1 MKAMHHK
8 VKRVH
13 FIGIGGSGM
22 CGIAEVLLNLGYR
35 VHGSD
40 LQKSPVTE
48 RLEGLGARIAYGHA
62 AENLSDVQVVV
73 RSTAIRDDNPEIQAA
88 RERAIPVIPRAEM
101 LAELMRLKYG
111 IAVGGTHG
119 KTTTTSM
126 IATMLGGTDLD
137 PTVVIGGRLNS
148 INSNARLGQGEIL
161 VAEAD
166 ESDGSFLA
174 LSPII
179 AVITNIDREHLD
191 YYRGGLA
198 EIEENFV
205 AFANKVPFY
214 GLVVLCLDDPR
225 VQEIMPRIKRRISTY
240 GFNPQADIRAVEVV
254 SEGMRSRFTVLA
266 EGRELGEFVIDMPGR
281 HYVLNCLAAIA
292 TGFELGL
299 EFTEIR
305 RNLSGFA
312 GVQRRLQVLG
322 EYRGALVI
330 DDYGHHP
337 TEIVATLEA
346 LRQAWPERRL
356 LAVFQPHRY
365 TRTHH
370 LFNDFLVAFNEA
382 DILAVTEIYAAG
394 EAPISGVSGQILA
407 DAIRQHGHKQVS
419 FCPDFDSLQEFVA
432 GQLEPDDLLLTLG
445 AGNICQFSRGLAE
458 KRQNKGGG

>member
-8 VKRVH
+8 VEKVH

-40 LQKSPVTE
+40 IQKSPVTE
-48 RLEGLGARIAYGHA
+48 RLEKLGASIAYGHG
-62 AENLSDVQVVV
+62 AENLGDVQVVV
-73 RSTAIRDDNPEIQAA
+73 RSTAIKDDNPEIIEA
-88 RERAIPVIPRAEM
+88 RKRSIPVIPRAEM

-191 YYRGGLA
+191 HYRGGLR
-198 EIEENFV
+198 EIEDNFV

-214 GLVVLCLDDPR
+214 GLVVLCLVDPR
-225 VQEIMPRIKRRISTY
+225 VQEVMPRITRRISTY
-240 GFNPQADIRAVEVV
+240 GFNPQADIRAVEVAI
-254 SEGMRSRFTVLA
+254 SGMQSRFRVLA
-266 EGRELGEFVIDMPGR
+266 EGRELGEFTIDMPGR

-292 TGFELGL
+292 VGFELGL
-299 EFTEIR
+299 EFAEIR

-322 EYRGALVI
+322 EYRGSLLI

-337 TEIVATLEA
+337 TEITVTLEA

-356 LAVFQPHRY
+356 LTVFQPHRY
-365 TRTHH
+365 TRTQH

-382 DILAVTEIYAAG
+382 DLLAITDIYAAG
-394 EAPISGVSGQILA
+394 ESPIAEISGRQLA
-407 DAIRQHGHKQVS
+407 EAIRQHGHKQVYYCAGEEELRR
-419 FCPDFDSLQEFVA
+419 FVEENLQP
-432 GQLEPDDLLLTLG
+432 GDLLLTLG
-445 AGNICQFSRGLAE
+445 AGNICQFSRRLAT
-458 KRQNKGGG
+458 GGGA

>member
-1 MKAMHHK
+1 MHHK
-8 VKRVH
+8 VEKVH

-40 LQKSPVTE
+40 IQKSPVTE
-48 RLEGLGARIAYGHA
+48 RLEKLGASIAYGHG
-62 AENLSDVQVVV
+62 AENLGDVQVVV
-73 RSTAIRDDNPEIQAA
+73 RSTAIKDDNPEIIEA
-88 RERAIPVIPRAEM
+88 RKRSIPVIPRAEM

-191 YYRGGLA
+191 HYRGGLR
-198 EIEENFV
+198 EIEDNFV

-225 VQEIMPRIKRRISTY
+225 VQDVMPRITRRISTY
-240 GFNPQADIRAVEVV
+240 GFNPQADIRAVEVTIA
-254 SEGMRSRFTVLA
+254 GMQSRFRVLA
-266 EGRELGEFVIDMPGR
+266 EGQELGEFTIDMPGR

-292 TGFELGL
+292 VGFELGL
-299 EFTEIR
+299 EFAEIR

-322 EYRGALVI
+322 EYRGSLLI

-337 TEIVATLEA
+337 TEITVTLEA

-356 LAVFQPHRY
+356 LTVFQPHRY
-365 TRTHH
+365 TRTQH

-382 DILAVTEIYAAG
+382 DLLAVTDIYAAG
-394 EAPISGVSGQILA
+394 ENPIAEISGRQLA
-407 DAIRQHGHKQVS
+407 EAIRQHGHKQVHY
-419 FCPDFDSLQEFVA
+419 CAGEEALREFVDENLQP
-432 GQLEPDDLLLTLG
+432 GDLLLTLG
-445 AGNICQFSRGLAE
+445 AGNICQFSRRLAA
-458 KRQNKGGG
+458 GGGA

>member
-1 MKAMHHK
+1 MKGMHHK
-8 VKRVH
+8 VKKVH

-22 CGIAEVLLNLGYR
+22 CGIAEVLLNLGYQ

-40 LQKSPVTE
+40 LQRTPVTE
-48 RLEGLGARIAYGHA
+48 RLEGLGARISYGHG

-73 RSTAIRDDNPEIQAA
+73 RSTAIRDDNPEIAAA

-198 EIEENFV
+198 EIEDNFV

-225 VQEIMPRIKRRISTY
+225 VQAVMPRIKRRVSTY
-240 GFNPQADIRAVEVV
+240 GFNPQADVRAVDVV

-266 EGRELGEFVIDMPGR
+266 DNRELGEFMIDMPGR

-299 EFTEIR
+299 EFAEIR
-305 RNLSGFA
+305 RHLSGFT

-322 EYRGALVI
+322 EYRNALLI

-337 TEIVATLEA
+337 TEIVATLTA

-356 LAVFQPHRY
+356 LAVFQPHRFS
-365 TRTHH
+365 RTQS
-370 LFNDFLVAFNEA
+370 LFDDFLVAFNEA
-382 DILAVTEIYAAG
+382 DILAVTEIYPAG
-394 EAPISGVSGQILA
+394 EPPIAGVSGQVLA
-407 DAIRQHGHKQVS
+407 EAIRQRGHKQVF
-419 FCPDFDSLQEFVA
+419 FCPDPAALQAFVDEHLAA
-432 GQLEPDDLLLTLG
+432 GDLLLTLG
-445 AGNICQFSRGLAE
+445 AGNICRFSRALAAGE
-458 KRQNKGGG
+458 NGAS

>member
-1 MKAMHHK
+1 
-8 VKRVH
+8 
-13 FIGIGGSGM
+13 
-22 CGIAEVLLNLGYR
+22 
-35 VHGSD
+35 
-40 LQKSPVTE
+40 
-48 RLEGLGARIAYGHA
+48 
-62 AENLSDVQVVV
+62 
-73 RSTAIRDDNPEIQAA
+73 
-88 RERAIPVIPRAEM
+88 
-101 LAELMRLKYG
+101 
-111 IAVGGTHG
+111 
-119 KTTTTSM
+119 
-126 IATMLGGTDLD
+126 
-137 PTVVIGGRLNS
+137 
-148 INSNARLGQGEIL
+148 
-161 VAEAD
+161 
-166 ESDGSFLA
+166 
-174 LSPII
+174 
-179 AVITNIDREHLD
+179 
-191 YYRGGLA
+191 
-198 EIEENFV
+198 
-205 AFANKVPFY
+205 
-214 GLVVLCLDDPR
+214 
-225 VQEIMPRIKRRISTY
+225 
-240 GFNPQADIRAVEVV
+240 
-254 SEGMRSRFTVLA
+254 MRSRFTVLA

-394 EAPISGVSGQILA
+394 EAPISGVSGQVLA

-445 AGNICQFSRGLAE
+445 AGNICQFSRALAE
-458 KRQNKGGG
+458 KRQNKGGD

>member
-1 MKAMHHK
+1 LKGMHHK
-8 VKRVH
+8 VERVH
-13 FIGIGGSGM
+13 FVGIGGSGM
-22 CGIAEVLLNLGYR
+22 CGIAEVLLNLGYQ

-40 LQKSPVTE
+40 LRTSPVTE
-48 RLEGLGARIAYGHA
+48 RLEKLGARINYGHDRK
-62 AENLSDVQVVV
+62 NLADVQVVV
-73 RSTAIRDDNPEIQAA
+73 RSTAVKDDNPEVLEA
-88 RERAIPVIPRAEM
+88 RTRAIPVIPRAEM

-126 IATMLGGTDLD
+126 IATMLSGSDLD

-179 AVITNIDREHLD
+179 AIITNIDREHLD
-191 YYRGGLA
+191 YYLGGLSQ
-198 EIEENFV
+198 IEDHFV

-214 GLVVLCLDDPR
+214 GLVVLCLDDAR
-225 VQEIMPRIKRRISTY
+225 VQEIIPRIGRRITTY
-240 GFNPQADIRAVEVV
+240 GFNPQADVRAVEV
-254 SEGMRSRFTVLA
+254 EICGMQSRFKVLT
-266 EGRELGEFVIDMPGR
+266 GGCELGEFVIDMPGR

-299 EFTEIR
+299 EFADIR

-312 GVQRRLQVLG
+312 GVQRRLQILG
-322 EYRGALVI
+322 EVNGALLM

-337 TEIVATLEA
+337 TEIIATLEA

-356 LAVFQPHRY
+356 VTVFQPHRY
-365 TRTHH
+365 SRTEH

-382 DILAVTEIYAAG
+382 DMLIVTPIYAAG
-394 EAPISGVSGQILA
+394 ETPLAGVSGESLA
-407 DAIRQHGHKQVS
+407 AAVRLHGHKQVRYFAERDALRGFLRAES
-419 FCPDFDSLQEFVA
+419 GP
-432 GQLEPDDLLLTLG
+432 GDLVLTLG
-445 AGNICQFSRGLAE
+445 AGDIFRLGQELAAG
-458 KRQNKGGG
+458 QPL

>member
-1 MKAMHHK
+1 MHHK
-8 VKRVH
+8 VEKIH

-22 CGIAEVLLNLGYR
+22 CGIAEVLLNLGYQI
-35 VHGSD
+35 HGSD
-40 LQKSPVTE
+40 LQRTPVTE
-48 RLEGLGARIAYGHA
+48 RLESLGARIAYGHA
-62 AENLSDVQVVV
+62 AENLEDVQVVV
-73 RSTAIRDDNPEIQAA
+73 RSTAIRDDNPEIIAA
-88 RERAIPVIPRAEM
+88 RDRAIPVIPRAEM

-126 IATMLGGTDLD
+126 IATMLAGTDLD
-137 PTVVIGGRLNS
+137 PTIVIGGRLNS

-191 YYRGGLA
+191 HYRGGIE

-214 GLVVLCLDDPR
+214 GLVVLCLDDSR
-225 VQEIMPRIKRRISTY
+225 VQEVIPRIKRRISTY
-240 GFNPQADIRAVEVV
+240 GFNPQADIRAVGVEI
-254 SEGMRSRFTVLA
+254 EGMRSRFKVLA
-266 EGRELGEFVIDMPGR
+266 EGRELGAFTLDMPGR

-292 TGFELGL
+292 VGFELGL
-299 EFTEIR
+299 EFTAIR
-305 RNLSGFA
+305 RHLAGFS

-322 EYRGALVI
+322 EYRGALLV

-356 LAVFQPHRY
+356 VTVFQPHRY
-365 TRTHH
+365 SRSRD
-370 LFNDFLVAFNEA
+370 LFNEFLPAFNEA
-382 DILAVTEIYAAG
+382 EILLVTEIYPAG
-394 EAPISGVSGQILA
+394 ESPLAGVSGELMA
-407 DAIRQHGHKQVS
+407 EAIRRHGHKQVIYA
-419 FCPDFDSLQEFVA
+419 A
-432 GQLEPDDLLLTLG
+432 GQAELKACLEEILAPGDLVLTLG
-445 AGNICQFSRGLAE
+445 AGDICRLSRELAE
-458 KRQNKGGG
+458 RGKEAG